1 MCLILFAWRAHP
13 RFPLVLAAN
22 RDEFHAR
29 PSATAEFWRDR
40 HDLLGGRDLES
51 NGTWLGVTRSG
62 RLAAVTNVRDGQAPV
77 AAAAPSRGWLARDF
91 LCGDAAP
98 AGYAEAVSSQGER
111 YRGFNLLV
119 GDHDALWWVSNRANG
134 ARQLAPGIYGVANDL
149 LDTPWPKVTS
159 GKQAL
164 ARTLQLGPSLD
175 GLLALLDDTRAY
187 ADDEL
192 PDTGVG
198 IERERMLAPVRIV
211 APHYGTRC
219 SSALLV
225 DDAGRT
231 QFAERSFDPDGRER
245 GTVYHAFRQAA

>member
-1 MCLILFAWRAHP
+1 MCLILFGWRVHP

-51 NGTWLGVTRSG
+51 KGTWLGVTRSG
-62 RLAAVTNVRDGQAPV
+62 RLAAVTNVRDAQAPV
-77 AAAAPSRGWLARDF
+77 AGAAPSRGWLTRDF

-98 AGYAEAVSSQGER
+98 ARYAEDVSSQGER
-111 YRGFNLLV
+111 YRGFNLLI
-119 GDHDALWWVSNRANG
+119 GDRDALWWVSNRANG

-149 LDTPWPKVTS
+149 LDTPWPKVTA
-159 GKQAL
+159 GKRAL
-164 ARTLQLGPSLD
+164 MRTLRLGPSLD

-211 APHYGTRC
+211 APQYGTRC

-225 DDAGRT
+225 DESGRT
-231 QFAERSFDPDGRER
+231 QFAERSFDPDGRDR
-245 GTVYHAFRQAA
+245 GTVYYAVVQSA